1 MCFASLRNQKDNN
14 LKTKNNQ
21 HYQKIELHGSPTIK
35 ELRKKHSSG
44 LVGGVEIGSGVGKDV

>member
-1 MCFASLRNQKDNN
+1 MCFASLRNQKDND

-44 LVGGVEIGSGVGKDV
+44 LVGEAEMGSQGSKDV